1 MSLKSVK
8 EAEANVQELTV
19 TIDGATFKAA
29 TVKVYNKQKKD
40 IAIPGFR
47 KGKVPMQMVERMY
60 GKGVFYEDALN
71 DLFPAAV
78 DEAIKESGI

>member
-19 TIDGATFKAA
+19 AIDAATFKAA

-47 KGKVPMQMVERMY
+47 KGKV
-60 GKGVFYEDALN
+60 
-71 DLFPAAV
+71 
-78 DEAIKESGI
+78 